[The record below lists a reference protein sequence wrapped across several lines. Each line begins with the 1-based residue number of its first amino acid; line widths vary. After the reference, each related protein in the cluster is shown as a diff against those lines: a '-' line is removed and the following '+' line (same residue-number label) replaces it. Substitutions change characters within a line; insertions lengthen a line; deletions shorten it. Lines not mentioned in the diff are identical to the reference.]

1 MRLLFKRFHFR
12 IPGRAK
18 VCYWVSGLSLEVGVL
33 TIVLRRAR
41 KAVGPTPAL
50 LIGRVRAPSYLIISK
65 GIESARVVARSL
77 VHYNILRTWLVLS
90 ETHRR
95 DRNRLGVYRCSHA
108 VPITIKNRRRYI
120 DMGTTILDFQ
130 GIRCFVWNQFNL
142 SALSKLS
149 LGLIEHLLV
158 RLFETK

>member
-1 MRLLFKRFHFR
+1 MVLAVSVCVCCSRGLIFEFRGSGQSGLLSFS
-12 IPGRAK
+12 
-18 VCYWVSGLSLEVGVL
+18 CLSLEVGVL

-41 KAVGPTPAL
+41 KAVGPAPAL
-50 LIGRVRAPSYLIISK
+50 LIGRVRSPSYLIISE
-65 GIESARVVARSL
+65 GIERVRVVARSL

-130 GIRCFVWNQFNL
+130 GIRCFV
-142 SALSKLS
+142 
-149 LGLIEHLLV
+149 
-158 RLFETK
+158 